1 MKINNVFNLLLLTIH
16 YLSIGITDKDRG
28 HGFDNGTAENI
39 TECEVQNHDIVGGT
53 REVGEIAEDDEEED
67 VDQRSENCEEELRA
81 NQK

>member
-1 MKINNVFNLLLLTIH
+1 MFNLLLLTIY

-28 HGFDNGTAENI
+28 HGLDNGTAENI

-53 REVGEIAEDDEEED
+53 REVGEITEDDEEED
-67 VDQRSENCEEELRA
+67 VDQRSEYCEEELRA